1 MISPSVFLYFFL
13 KCNIVNVKIILFF
26 VGPLQQFFLINI
38 CLSSLSENGKK
49 KFWGVPHLLHI
60 VWFFG
65 EYKTFCLCLLWVKKK
80 RIIWNKAR
88 SYPGKLLLFQGL
100 LGYEYIWVWYLIKRK
115 QVYLLCLKLSLFPN
129 FFVIA
134 TSITSNITFLMPL
147 NFMLN
152 QQQWASW

>member
-38 CLSSLSENGKK
+38 CHSSLSENGKK
-49 KFWGVPHLLHI
+49 KFWGVPHFLHMCVI
-60 VWFFG
+60 FWWIWSILSMFTLS
-65 EYKTFCLCLLWVKKK
+65 EKK

-115 QVYLLCLKLSLFPN
+115 QVYLLCLKLPLFPN